1 MLKREEIARIKEMYP
16 KGTPIRLYSMEGEQS
31 VPPGSRG
38 VVDHVDDIG
47 QIHMKWENGSCLAL
61 NIEVDRFDIITQQ
74 DDISEK
80 KEQEFI
86 DKVNEILDKTDF
98 LLLNMSCNTE
108 NTSYAAETLL
118 AMHQAFEEVYG
129 EGYVDEKYGMVMM
142 PAVVK
147 GTESGIKALALVT
160 LDLESSGE
168 HWGTTFLTPGEPLVQ
183 GNAELTEEQKRAMVC
198 KSQYR
203 SGTVLTPDTGSYSY
217 INPTQS
223 LPKIITTSSGS
234 ASLAAIKSY
243 FTDEQVIRSIA
254 GYVGMNY
261 DTLIGGDY
269 KLLLEPIAYVTFEGV
284 RTAFTATEAAMY
296 NQVRGGM
303 LRKKLTSLTHKNLP
317 LAMFL
322 ETSDL
327 GYPAWGGGKNQKVSD
342 DEIIGSLGLGIV
354 RFNEVVTPEVIA
366 ADYEYRVDTDVV
378 TTVTISG
385 GQSDPD
391 HPVSV
396 TFSILGRNYTVNNV
410 YYPEDGQQ
418 LVWVKWHTPSTEQ
431 YITINVSVSGGGSA
445 SKGTITAN
453 IVDLD
458 RNPPPNPVADDRN
471 DSYNA
476 GNAII
481 PANPQKTSASWSVW
495 RPWWKEKWVWHSDW
509 KWKTGSHTEE
519 CKEDCESSHGYWED
533 EGEYVD
539 EGWWEFSLDR
549 YSASLSATMDLT
561 TDAKSPTA
569 TATTIKSGYGVNIS
583 VNASASTGQSSA
595 TTPPQTAVSYFPEF
609 YYKTYWRLLDRTR
622 SGYHAGFEFRNNH
635 YSTYNR
641 RTHFTPV
648 WMPNGTYTVY
658 TYLLDCWTPD
668 GMLSVNLTDSVQI
681 SGDLWDD
688 WHIAPQRAR

>member
-1 MLKREEIARIKEMYP
+1 MASEI
-16 KGTPIRLYSMEGEQS
+16 L
-31 VPPGSRG
+31 PGLT
-38 VVDHVDDIG
+38 IL
-47 QIHMKWENGSCLAL
+47 EAL
-61 NIEVDRFDIITQQ
+61 N
-74 DDISEK
+74 
-80 KEQEFI
+80 
-86 DKVNEILDKTDF
+86 TDLVCDAINTAMRELF
-98 LLLNMSCNTE
+98 L
-108 NTSYAAETLL
+108 
-118 AMHQAFEEVYG
+118 QIVYG
-129 EGYVDEKYGMVMM
+129 RSQSAFSEDGLVVGAGLEDLGKGLRSQVGTMYGTLAKGPRYLEMTDGYV
-142 PAVVK
+142 
-147 GTESGIKALALVT
+147 TGIALDA
-160 LDLESSGE
+160 
-168 HWGTTFLTPGEPLVQ
+168 
-183 GNAELTEEQKRAMVC
+183 
-198 KSQYR
+198 
-203 SGTVLTPDTGSYSY
+203 
-217 INPTQS
+217 
-223 LPKIITTSSGS
+223 
-234 ASLAAIKSY
+234 
-243 FTDEQVIRSIA
+243 
-254 GYVGMNY
+254 
-261 DTLIGGDY
+261 
-269 KLLLEPIAYVTFEGV
+269 
-284 RTAFTATEAAMY
+284 
-296 NQVRGGM
+296 
-303 LRKKLTSLTHKNLP
+303 
-317 LAMFL
+317 
-322 ETSDL
+322 
-327 GYPAWGGGKNQKVSD
+327 D

>member
-1 MLKREEIARIKEMYP
+1 MTVHA
-16 KGTPIRLYSMEGEQS
+16 EG
-31 VPPGSRG
+31 
-38 VVDHVDDIG
+38 
-47 QIHMKWENGSCLAL
+47 NG
-61 NIEVDRFDIITQQ
+61 NID
-74 DDISEK
+74 
-80 KEQEFI
+80 
-86 DKVNEILDKTDF
+86 NGGGGL
-98 LLLNMSCNTE
+98 
-108 NTSYAAETLL
+108 
-118 AMHQAFEEVYG
+118 G
-129 EGYVDEKYGMVMM
+129 EGTDTNFWNTGDEGVRVTVVSASDGS
-142 PAVVK
+142 AV
-147 GTESGIKALALVT
+147 SASI
-160 LDLESSGE
+160 DL
-168 HWGTTFLTPGEPLVQ
+168 TNKQPNDIRVQ
-183 GNAELTEEQKRAMVC
+183 FGKVC

-254 GYVGMNY
+254 GYVGMDY
-261 DTLIGGDY
+261 DTLIGGNY

-322 ETSDL
+322 ETADL

-354 RFNEVVTPEVIA
+354 RFNEVVTPEVIV

-378 TTVTISG
+378 TAVTISG
-385 GQSDPD
+385 GQSNPD

-476 GNAII
+476 GN
-481 PANPQKTSASWSVW
+481 VY
-495 RPWWKEKWVWHSDW
+495 
-509 KWKTGSHTEE
+509 
-519 CKEDCESSHGYWED
+519 CC
-533 EGEYVD
+533 
-539 EGWWEFSLDR
+539 
-549 YSASLSATMDLT
+549 
-561 TDAKSPTA
+561 
-569 TATTIKSGYGVNIS
+569 
-583 VNASASTGQSSA
+583 
-595 TTPPQTAVSYFPEF
+595 
-609 YYKTYWRLLDRTR
+609 TY
-622 SGYHAGFEFRNNH
+622 
-635 YSTYNR
+635 
-641 RTHFTPV
+641 
-648 WMPNGTYTVY
+648 
-658 TYLLDCWTPD
+658 
-668 GMLSVNLTDSVQI
+668 
-681 SGDLWDD
+681 
-688 WHIAPQRAR
+688 

>member
-1 MLKREEIARIKEMYP
+1 MRIKVLSGGRKNIELSLSDAELNFQMRRIGIEETVPMCRLVEVSEKDNPLHRFEGQTVNMDEVNFFAKRMESLTEYERKVLSAYAEDYGVATMKDLINLTFSM
-16 KGTPIRLYSMEGEQS
+16 KGLSLLTDFSDARQVGVRLYMDEFLG
-31 VPPGSRG
+31 
-38 VVDHVDDIG
+38 
-47 QIHMKWENGSCLAL
+47 M
-61 NIEVDRFDIITQQ
+61 
-74 DDISEK
+74 SEEE
-80 KEQEFI
+80 KEQTNFIEFA
-86 DKVNEILDKTDF
+86 EKT
-98 LLLNMSCNTE
+98 LKESRV
-108 NTSYAAETLL
+108 
-118 AMHQAFEEVYG
+118 EVLPYG
-129 EGYVDEKYGMVMM
+129 VFV
-142 PAVVK
+142 
-147 GTESGIKALALVT
+147 
-160 LDLESSGE
+160 E
-168 HWGTTFLTPGEPLVQ
+168 H
-183 GNAELTEEQKRAMVC
+183 
-198 KSQYR
+198 
-203 SGTVLTPDTGSYSY
+203 
-217 INPTQS
+217 
-223 LPKIITTSSGS
+223 
-234 ASLAAIKSY
+234 
-243 FTDEQVIRSIA
+243 
-254 GYVGMNY
+254 
-261 DTLIGGDY
+261 
-269 KLLLEPIAYVTFEGV
+269 
-284 RTAFTATEAAMY
+284 

-458 RNPPPNPVADDRN
+458 KNPPPNPVADDRN

-519 CKEDCESSHGYWED
+519 CEEDCENSHGYWED
-533 EGEYVD
+533 EGEYMD

-635 YSTYNR
+635 FSTYNR